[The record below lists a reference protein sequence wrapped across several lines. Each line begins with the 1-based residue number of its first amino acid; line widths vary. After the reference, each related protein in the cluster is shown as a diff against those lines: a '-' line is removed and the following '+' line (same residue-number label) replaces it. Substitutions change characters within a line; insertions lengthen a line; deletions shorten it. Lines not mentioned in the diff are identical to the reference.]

1 MVRKIA
7 SKSKLTIA
15 YFSVFFVMGLS
26 RAIFGPTLPGLAK
39 ITQSTIDQISILFIT
54 RAAGNLI
61 GSLIAGWLF
70 DRLSGHMLLRLT
82 ILVLAVLT
90 VLVPVIP
97 VLWIVAS
104 VLFLIGI
111 LQSFL
116 NLGGNIMLVSALGN
130 EVGPYMNGMHFFFG
144 IGTFLAPLIVGQFL
158 IINDDVKFSYWAIAA
173 LILFAVSTFIKLPDP
188 VSQTHQTKISGKNEQ
203 LVIVIMAICFMFFYS
218 AIFNGYNGWLY
229 SYTIDQKLGTEIEA
243 AYITSA
249 FFLSFT
255 IGRLASI
262 FIALKLK
269 PSKILLMDFFGSLIS
284 IVVIY
289 FWVQSSLVLWIG
301 TIGLG
306 FFVASMFPTTITL
319 VTQYLNMTGKLTGW
333 LLIGGSVGAMLLP
346 WLIGQYYETTGPV
359 VMVIGVMITIMA
371 GFVMILLFNL
381 YKRKNKEEFNY

>member
-1 MVRKIA
+1 
-7 SKSKLTIA
+7 
-15 YFSVFFVMGLS
+15 
-26 RAIFGPTLPGLAK
+26 
-39 ITQSTIDQISILFIT
+39 
-54 RAAGNLI
+54 
-61 GSLIAGWLF
+61 
-70 DRLSGHMLLRLT
+70 
-82 ILVLAVLT
+82 
-90 VLVPVIP
+90 
-97 VLWIVAS
+97 
-104 VLFLIGI
+104 
-111 LQSFL
+111 
-116 NLGGNIMLVSALGN
+116 
-130 EVGPYMNGMHFFFG
+130 MHFFFG

-158 IINDDVKFSYWAIAA
+158 IINDGVKFSYWAIAA

-333 LLIGGSVGAMLLP
+333 LLIGGSIGAMLLP

-381 YKRKNKEEFNY
+381 YNRKNKEGLKL

>member
-1 MVRKIA
+1 MVQKIA
-7 SKSKLTIA
+7 AKNKLTIA
-15 YFSVFFVMGLS
+15 YFCVFFVMGLS

-54 RAAGNLI
+54 RAIGNLI

-70 DRLSGHMLLRLT
+70 DHLSGNMLLRFT
-82 ILVLAVLT
+82 ILILAVVT
-90 VLVPVIP
+90 ILVPVIP
-97 VLWIVAS
+97 VLWIVAA

-111 LQSFL
+111 LQSCL
-116 NLGGNIMLVSALGN
+116 NVGGNIMLVNTLGR

-158 IINDDVKFSYWAIAA
+158 IYSDGVKFSYWAIAA
-173 LILFAVSTFIKLPDP
+173 LILFAASSFIKLPDP
-188 VSQTHQTKISGKNEQ
+188 VSQTRQEKVTGKNEQ
-203 LVIVIMAICFMFFYS
+203 LIIVIMAICFMFFYS

-229 SYTIDQKLGTEIEA
+229 SYTIDQKLGTEVEA
-243 AYITSA
+243 AYITSV

-255 IGRLASI
+255 VGRLFSI
-262 FIALKLK
+262 FLASKLK

-284 IVVIY
+284 IIVIY
-289 FWVQSSLVLWIG
+289 CWVQSSVGLWIG

-306 FFVASMFPTTITL
+306 FFVASMYPMTITFI
-319 VTQYLNMTGKLTGW
+319 TQYLNITGKLTGW
-333 LLIGGSVGAMLLP
+333 LLVGGSIGAMLLP
-346 WLIGQYYETTGPV
+346 WLIGQYYEKTGPV

-381 YKRKNKEEFNY
+381 YNRKDKIGKNA